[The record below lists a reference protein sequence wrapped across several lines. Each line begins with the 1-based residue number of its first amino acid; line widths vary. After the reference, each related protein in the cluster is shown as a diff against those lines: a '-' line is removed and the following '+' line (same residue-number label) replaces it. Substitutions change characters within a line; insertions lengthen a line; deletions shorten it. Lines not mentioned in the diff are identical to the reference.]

1 MDLVLFVCVDLC
13 GTTQQVARAMQE
25 SAMDMSR
32 DARNVRECG
41 KEPAPPSPENAS
53 LVSSRDLY
61 IAL

>member
-1 MDLVLFVCVDLC
+1 
-13 GTTQQVARAMQE
+13 MQE